1 MKKIIT
7 SKNAPAPIGP
17 YSHGVQ
23 HGNMLFVSGQ
33 VGKHPQTGEIP
44 AGVEAQAK
52 QVMSNIGGILTDAG
66 MDFSN
71 IVKTTIFL
79 KDLNHF
85 GKVNEIYGSH
95 FSGDFPARETVE
107 VSRLPL
113 DVLVEISVIAIE

>member
-17 YSHGVQ
+17 YSHGVL
-23 HGNMLFVSGQ
+23 HGNMLFISGQ
-33 VGKHPQTGEIP
+33 VGKHPETGNIP
-44 AGVEAQAK
+44 TDIEGQAK
-52 QVMSNIGGILTDAG
+52 LVMENLKGILNDGG
-66 MDFSN
+66 MDFKN

-85 GKVNEIYGSH
+85 AKVNEIYGSH
-95 FSGDFPARETVE
+95 FTGDYPARETVE

-113 DVLVEISVIAIE
+113 DVLVEISVIAMK